1 MQNDAP
7 FIRDTAA
14 QDRPLAPPR
23 RHPRIV
29 WWAIAALALTGAA
42 LAWPSVQRRLS
53 VGESVSASRLVIAP
67 VERGPFV
74 RDLAA
79 EGRVVAAASPTL
91 YAANAG
97 AVTLKVHAGDRVAR
111 GQLLAVIDSPE
122 LSARLAQEQANVVAL
137 KAELARA
144 EVDAR
149 QQHATL
155 QGAFDNAQIDKAA
168 AETDLARQQK
178 AYEAGAV
185 SDLQVARAR
194 DALRKATIAYEQA
207 AAGRNLRDDSLRLD
221 VEAKKAALAKQQLLV
236 QDLQRQVAALQVSSP
251 VDGQVGQLM
260 VAEHASVAKDA
271 QLMSVVD
278 LSALEVQMQVAE
290 SFARDLAPGMP
301 GEISGSGQHWRGI
314 ISTISP
320 EVVNGE
326 VSARLRFEGAPPTA
340 LRQNQRLAVR
350 VLLDKRDDVL
360 SVRRGSF
367 LDESGG
373 TYAYVVQDG
382 LAVKRTIRTGARS
395 IDKVEILSGLNPG
408 DRVVISGTD
417 AFHGAAQVALSH

>member
-1 MQNDAP
+1 MHNDAS
-7 FIRDTAA
+7 FIRDTAG
-14 QDRPLAPPR
+14 QDRPLSPAPQR
-23 RHPRIV
+23 QRLIWV
-29 WWAIAALALTGAA
+29 AVAAIALTGVA
-42 LAWPSVQRRLS
+42 LAWPSVHRRLS
-53 VGESVSASRLVIAP
+53 VDESVSASRLVVAT
-67 VERGPFV
+67 VERGAFV

-91 YAANAG
+91 YASSG
-97 AVTLKVHAGDRVAR
+97 GVVTLKVHAGDRVTR
-111 GQLLAVIDSPE
+111 GQLLATIDSPE
-122 LSARLAQEQANVVAL
+122 LAARLAQEQANIAAL
-137 KAELARA
+137 KAEQARA

-149 QQHATL
+149 EQHAAL
-155 QGAFDNAQIDKAA
+155 QSAFDNAQIDKAA

-178 AYEAGAV
+178 AFDAGAV

-194 DALRKATIAYEQA
+194 DALRKATIAYQQA
-207 AAGRNLRDDSLRLD
+207 SAGRTLRDDSLRLD
-221 VEAKKAALAKQQLLV
+221 VDAKKAALAKQLVLV
-236 QDLQRQVAALQVSSP
+236 QDLQRQVAALAVKSP

-278 LSALEVQMQVAE
+278 LSALEVQMQVSE

-301 GEISGSGQHWRGI
+301 GEISGNGQHWAGV

-326 VSARLRFEGAPPTA
+326 VSARLRFDGAPPTT

-350 VLLDKRDDVL
+350 VLLDHRDDVL
-360 SVRRGSF
+360 TVRRGSF
-367 LDESGG
+367 VDESGG

-382 LAVKRTIRTGARS
+382 LAVKRPIRVGARS
-395 IDKVEILSGLNPG
+395 IDKVEILSGLAAG
-408 DRVVISGTD
+408 DRVVINGTD
-417 AFHGAAQVALSH
+417 AFHGAAQVALSR